1 MEPDHQGD
9 EELTEHVSGRS
20 AFNLA
25 LLAILGM
32 YLAACSFVHPIA
44 DDFVFARDARAGLW
58 TAWLSEYAGFS
69 GRYASNA
76 LVLSG
81 PASWGAAGY
90 RAAAALMLIGVPAA
104 AYAFVR
110 AWFADTLSRTEALTC
125 ALVFSALYV
134 SQMPSPGEGIYW
146 YTAAATHHAPLVL
159 VLLHFAF
166 VLRSLRGER
175 GARIYLFAAIVLLV
189 AVAGFNEVMTLL
201 LLGFYGAWTVW
212 SAGDRTGASGSR
224 VPGILLAVTAACAVA
239 IVASP
244 GNTVRQGLYA
254 TVHHRF
260 LYSAGM
266 TALQTLRFSVDW
278 VSSGALLLATVL
290 FAPLAAKWAQ
300 TRAPQP
306 SSRSLLIWL
315 AAGLLLVIPAA
326 VFPAYWETGLLGQH
340 RTVNTAY
347 FAFLVLWFTATAIWV
362 AGDGRHAHALRQFSN
377 QFRVPLAILLLA
389 ALAVT
394 HNSYALGLDLV
405 SGRLANFSREMTS
418 RDAAL
423 RACREHS
430 EQTCRLDGIQARPA
444 SFLVLDV
451 SADPHDFV
459 NESYAR
465 YFELREV
472 RLVSGGAR

>member
-1 MEPDHQGD
+1 
-9 EELTEHVSGRS
+9 VSGRA

-25 LLAILGM
+25 LSAILGM
-32 YLAACSFVHPIA
+32 YLAACWFVHPVA

-58 TAWLSEYAGFS
+58 AAWLSEYAGFS

-90 RAAAALMLIGVPAA
+90 RAAAALMLIGVPVA

-110 AWFADTLSRTEALTC
+110 AWFTDTLSRAEALAC

-134 SQMPSPGEGIYW
+134 SQMPSLGEGIYW

-166 VLRSLRGER
+166 VLRSMRGQP
-175 GARIYLFAAIVLLV
+175 GARLYLVAAIALLV

-201 LLGFYGAWTVW
+201 LLGFYTAWSV
-212 SAGDRTGASGSR
+212 GDRAGGSGPR

-239 IVASP
+239 VVMSP
-244 GNTVRQGLYA
+244 GNTVRQALYA
-254 TVHHRF
+254 AVHHRF
-260 LYSAGM
+260 LYSAAM

-290 FAPLAAKWAQ
+290 FVPLAAKWAQ
-300 TRAPQP
+300 SWAPQP
-306 SSRSLLIWL
+306 SRRRSLLIWL

-326 VFPAYWETGLLGQH
+326 VFPAYWETGILGQH

-362 AGDGRHAHALRQFSN
+362 AGDGRHPRALRQFSN
-377 QFRVPLAILLLA
+377 QFRLPLAILLLA

-394 HNSYALGLDLV
+394 RNSYALGLDLV
-405 SGRLANFSREMTS
+405 SGRLATFSREMTS

-423 RACREHS
+423 RACHERGD
-430 EQTCRLDGIQARPA
+430 QTCHLEGIQARPA

-451 SADPHDFV
+451 STDPRDFV

-465 YFELREV
+465 YFGVREV
-472 RLVSGGAR
+472 RLVSGGPR